1 MLPSLEP
8 QHCSHT
14 DRVGLVTR
22 AQPTLKASSTLEMR
36 NVARTAATAWF
47 LFAHRFYV
55 NVVMIAQ
62 VRNVTRTAATA
73 RFLWTTVLSLI
84 SWFSFGREITV
95 DF

>member
-1 MLPSLEP
+1 
-8 QHCSHT
+8 
-14 DRVGLVTR
+14 
-22 AQPTLKASSTLEMR
+22 MR

-47 LFAHRFYV
+47 LSAHRFYV

-73 RFLWTTVLSLI
+73 RFMWTTVLSLI